1 MVRWHYD
8 GARTLQPG
16 CAAWTSCRLWSGG
29 PWRGAWRSKSEDTRH
44 VPYFYS
50 FTGLPDWAIPGLDK
64 YTRTRYFII
73 KAVIITGL
81 GAFFRK
87 GMRRGFN

>member
-1 MVRWHYD
+1 MALVRCSLVVQLGLLVVCGVAVRG
-8 GARTLQPG
+8 GAPGAASLKTQDTYRTST
-16 CAAWTSCRLWSGG
+16 A
-29 PWRGAWRSKSEDTRH
+29 
-44 VPYFYS
+44 
-50 FTGLPDWAIPGLDK
+50 LPDYRTGQIPGLDK